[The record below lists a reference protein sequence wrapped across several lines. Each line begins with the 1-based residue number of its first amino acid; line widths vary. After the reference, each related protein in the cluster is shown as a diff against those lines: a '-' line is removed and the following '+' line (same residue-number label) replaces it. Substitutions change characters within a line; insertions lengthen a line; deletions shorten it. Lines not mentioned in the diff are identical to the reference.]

1 MKIKWDEDIFLE
13 GAKAYYDYSL
23 KHSKKRVLGW
33 IFIAILQFGIVMLLK
48 QGTYGMV
55 LLGSILTLYWY
66 FLRWPIRKL
75 LLKKAFKKS
84 PLANKEINIDINKNG
99 LLIDNQELSF
109 ENIQDVIKSD
119 RGYLLVIDKGFIY
132 FPFKK
137 LSKNEK
143 DLLKNLLKK

>member
-1 MKIKWDEDIFLE
+1 LTIKWDENIFLE
-13 GAKAYYDYSL
+13 GAKAYYDYTL

-66 FLRWPIRKL
+66 FLRWPIRRA
-75 LLKKAFKKS
+75 LLKMAFKKS
-84 PLANKEINIDINKNG
+84 PLANKEINIDINKNR

-109 ENIQDVIKSD
+109 EKIKDFIKSD
-119 RGYLLVIDKGFIY
+119 RGYLLIIDKGFIY
-132 FPFKK
+132 IPFNK
-137 LSKNEK
+137 LSKKDEK
-143 DLLKNLLKK
+143 FLKNLF